1 MINEL
6 GPNDWR
12 FKAIKQAYEGGNVK
26 KVGAVVCQNPNAH
39 WNQVEE
45 ALLDAD
51 YGDMVQFADE
61 LNLEQNNEEK
71 MLNEIKRMQK
81 LAGLLKENDEM
92 GASSGPSVESIL
104 QDFQSVGINAGDQIA
119 WEKAYGMDLTQHI
132 GSASELAAEIAEEVD
147 DLEYEFFSSPEDL
160 EYQEFEAGTE
170 TDGYTPVAAV
180 QIEDSISYL
189 IGKK

>member
-12 FKAIKQAYEGGNVK
+12 FKAIKQAYEGGNAK

-92 GASSGPSVESIL
+92 GASAAIFDIDESQMERFAFDVAELINAVGLGEYQEGIDYELGIARGDDFPHAIEIKNPQIL
-104 QDFQSVGINAGDQIA
+104 QDQNIVEALKS
-119 WEKAYGMDLTQHI
+119 L
-132 GSASELAAEIAEEVD
+132 EE
-147 DLEYEFFSSPEDL
+147 EAPE
-160 EYQEFEAGTE
+160 
-170 TDGYTPVAAV
+170 
-180 QIEDSISYL
+180 
-189 IGKK
+189 